1 MIAFRRSALVWLIFL
16 PMISSFLVQEASG
29 WDGARKRIDIKIEN
43 RRLVAPQGSIRV
55 IELDMVELR
64 YMSDEAVKLHLHGYD
79 RKIQIWPGKQA
90 VMSLTANATGR
101 FPITSH
107 GWGEKNQIHGH
118 HVLTHLEVY
127 PR

>member
-1 MIAFRRSALVWLIFL
+1 MIAFRKPALIWLIFL
-16 PMISSFLVQEASG
+16 PMVSAFPVQEANG
-29 WDGARKRIDIKIEN
+29 RDGSRILIDIKIEN
-43 RRLVAPQGSIRV
+43 RRLVAPKGSIRV
-55 IELDMVELR
+55 VELDIVELR

-107 GWGEKNQIHGH
+107 GWGGKGHGH